1 MPPKRRPRPLGLK
14 LNLPGKYGN
23 KNENINELS
32 RQTKKLEIS
41 RQKLFNVVDKM
52 PETTNEEI
60 AKKYG
65 AAFDILL
72 IQYEKTHKD
81 IMEYPMFKTLDE
93 KLKAVKDMLLNLKN
107 TKTTLDEDGNKLKN
121 TFNNGGNADQGRR
134 LKLEKEY
141 VVPNNPH
148 SKLHPDEVLV
158 LFDVQVYKNC
168 VENECHIKK
177 VITPRDMLDKHQ
189 RYYTMFKV
197 IFEIAMQELARE
209 TIEKENIKIPE
220 IYKYYLVIN
229 ENKEPK
235 FVIEMEYIENK
246 DLQNKEQLLQAYDAL
261 KKLRDDYKIYHNDSH
276 RENIRYQPKTG
287 KIVLFD
293 WDTASIGESKTQEPS
308 PSGIS
313 IKREMIDDEYFK
325 DWVSGQIIPLF
336 TTLGGGKTKTRKN
349 KTRKNKTRK
358 TKTRKNKIRKT
369 KN

>member
-1 MPPKRRPRPLGLK
+1 
-14 LNLPGKYGN
+14 
-23 KNENINELS
+23 
-32 RQTKKLEIS
+32 
-41 RQKLFNVVDKM
+41 
-52 PETTNEEI
+52 
-60 AKKYG
+60 
-65 AAFDILL
+65 
-72 IQYEKTHKD
+72 
-81 IMEYPMFKTLDE
+81 
-93 KLKAVKDMLLNLKN
+93 
-107 TKTTLDEDGNKLKN
+107 
-121 TFNNGGNADQGRR
+121 
-134 LKLEKEY
+134 
-141 VVPNNPH
+141 
-148 SKLHPDEVLV
+148 
-158 LFDVQVYKNC
+158 
-168 VENECHIKK
+168 
-177 VITPRDMLDKHQ
+177 
-189 RYYTMFKV
+189 
-197 IFEIAMQELARE
+197 
-209 TIEKENIKIPE
+209 
-220 IYKYYLVIN
+220 
-229 ENKEPK
+229 
-235 FVIEMEYIENK
+235 MEYIENK